1 MQTTPNR
8 PALPEEIQSAINAA
22 NVKINVLREE
32 ETKLSKEKASLEK
45 EVARVQ
51 IEQELLEKSLPEFAQ
66 KALDAQ
72 NKLKDINFSIEEATL
87 KLKEL
92 KDEYVK
98 ENKALDEVRQISKS
112 EAEKCSQTVQKGKE
126 VEADIEAKKANLQA
140 KVDIFE
146 NRKKQVQELLTSI

>member
-8 PALPEEIQSAINAA
+8 PTLPEEIQSAINMA